1 MRSHRHTLV
10 FPVFAKYKVSVLFT
24 RDIPKAAARLGVE
37 ASQADAAFT
46 ITETGTKRA
55 HIVFPLKPDADTVAH
70 EAYHAI
76 CAMLAWAGATSPE
89 EETVAYHI
97 GYLVKHITEWSRA

>member
-1 MRSHRHTLV
+1 MRSHRHNLT
-10 FPVFAKYKVSVLFT
+10 FPVFAKYKVTVLFT
-24 RDIPKAAARLGVE
+24 RDIPKAAARLGVD
-37 ASQADAAFT
+37 ASKADAAMT

-55 HIVFPLKPDADTVAH
+55 YIVFPLKPDADTVAH

-76 CAMLAWAGATSPE
+76 SAMLAWAGATPE

-97 GYLVKHITEWSRA
+97 GYLVKHITEWSR